1 MINITG
7 VGKRVCQAQGVIFRR
22 ALPSIAS
29 QTFPP
34 LYQKST
40 CAPFFGALASLSRK
54 KINCTAYFSD
64 EAVWDREYR
73 ESAAARMCI
82 FQSGSDIPPLVRL
95 SLRTLQYLVIP
106 LLSLAILCIGVLHL
120 GKVQIGSSCCDF
132 PSFQVPGNFPS
143 PHPPSR
149 PPTFINYTFG
159 GRKKIITLL
168 WSVLCCI
175 CRPGIMKPPPSAA
188 SPRPKKNSPPPRLI
202 YAAARKFL
210 NLCCPPSFGETAFST
225 PEALFC
231 LPPTSS
237 SSSK

>member
-132 PSFQVPGNFPS
+132 PSFQAPG
-143 PHPPSR
+143 
-149 PPTFINYTFG
+149 
-159 GRKKIITLL
+159 KK
-168 WSVLCCI
+168 V
-175 CRPGIMKPPPSAA
+175 
-188 SPRPKKNSPPPRLI
+188 PPRLD
-202 YAAARKFL
+202 L
-210 NLCCPPSFGETAFST
+210 QLS
-225 PEALFC
+225 
-231 LPPTSS
+231 
-237 SSSK
+237 